1 VCFRVA
7 FSRATDIGVSR
18 IFRPRAR
25 SDATEKMPN
34 PGGQAGS
41 IGARPNQGTRTKVVP
56 LVNAARRYDA
66 EKGEKVYVDFV
77 MNADFVQQVAKV
89 FPDKE
94 QKIMVACSD
103 GRKRALV
110 ALDALDEAGYVNLV
124 AIKGGANAFNRDWD
138 SKMRRRNLV
147 GEFKQNYLH
156 TGDSPQLHGT
166 GSQFQKADAQT
177 YGSILDETAWETCL
191 PQ

>member
-1 VCFRVA
+1 M
-7 FSRATDIGVSR
+7 
-18 IFRPRAR
+18 
-25 SDATEKMPN
+25 EKLPN

-41 IGARPNQGTRTKVVP
+41 INARPNQGTRTKVVP
-56 LVNAARRYDA
+56 LVNCARRYDA
-66 EKGEKVYVDFV
+66 EKGAKVYVDFV
-77 MNADFVQQVAKV
+77 VNADFVQQVIKA

-94 QKIMVACSD
+94 HKIMVACSD

-110 ALDALDEAGYVNLV
+110 ALEALDNAGYVNLV
-124 AIKGGANAFNRDWD
+124 AVKGGANAFNRDWD
-138 SKMRRRNLV
+138 AKMRRRNLV

-166 GSQFQKADAQT
+166 GSQFKKADAQT
-177 YGSILDETAWETCL
+177 YGSIIDDTPWETCL